1 MLPDNFSIGIE
12 NHETGAASSLVQTS
26 DVCHIVKTTKDLSKY
41 SRIGSSPYM
50 FTSKLNPQQR
60 EQALASLASEEF
72 DILIIGGGVN
82 GVGAALDAVTRGLK
96 VALVEAHDFAAGT
109 SSRSSKL
116 IHGGLRYLEQYDF
129 KLVREALHERELM
142 VSTQCPHLVKPVSFL
157 YPLTEKVKERTYVGA
172 GLALYDALRGFKR
185 ALPSHKHL
193 TGKTIASISPSLRQD
208 IITGAIR
215 YFDAQ
220 VDDARHTM
228 MIARTAARHGAVMAT
243 GVRVDDLTRSGKK
256 VTGVVAIDQ
265 ATNKKF
271 TIAAKATIM
280 CAGVWSDEL
289 HEKFGLTAG
298 YSVAMSKGVH
308 IVVPGDAIQSK
319 DGIILKTPVSV
330 LFLIPWGD
338 KWIVGT
344 TDTPYEGDRS
354 KPLATQED
362 VQYILDQANRVLEPK
377 LKAEDI
383 IGVFAGL
390 RPLVANKTG
399 SATTK
404 LSREHTV
411 DRPAPGFVSMAGG
424 KYTTYRVMAKDAV
437 DLAVLDLRRLVS
449 DSVTDK
455 LPLIG
460 ADGYFALKQQVSKIA
475 EDTQMSEATITHLL
489 DRYGSL
495 IEEILELIA
504 EDSSLA
510 ERIIPELPYLKA
522 EILHAAT
529 HEGALSVEDVLLR
542 RTRISFEA
550 VDGGADAAK
559 EVAKIIGEPLGWGA
573 KERNASV
580 SAFLEVI
587 EREEEALVELV
598 NS

>member
-1 MLPDNFSIGIE
+1 
-12 NHETGAASSLVQTS
+12 
-26 DVCHIVKTTKDLSKY
+26 
-41 SRIGSSPYM
+41 M
-50 FTSKLNPQQR
+50 FTSALNPEQR
-60 EQALASLASEEF
+60 SRALSAMATDEF
-72 DILIIGGGVN
+72 DVLVIGGGVN
-82 GVGAALDAVTRGLK
+82 GVGVALDAVTRGLK
-96 VALVEAHDFAAGT
+96 VALVESQDFAAGT

-193 TGKTIASISPSLRQD
+193 TGKTISQISPSLRQD

-243 GVRVDDLTRSGKK
+243 HVRVDNLVRSGKK
-256 VTGVVAIDQ
+256 VTGVVATDLLTG
-265 ATNKKF
+265 ATL
-271 TIAAKATIM
+271 TINAATTIM

-289 HEKFGLTAG
+289 HEKFGLTPG

-308 IVVPGDAIQSK
+308 IVVPGDAIHSK

-354 KPLATQED
+354 KPIATEED
-362 VQYILDQANRVLEPK
+362 VQYILDQANRVLDPQ
-377 LKAEDI
+377 LKSEDI

-390 RPLVANKTG
+390 RPLVANNAT

-411 DRPAPGFVSMAGG
+411 DRPAPGFVSLAGG

-437 DLAVLDLRRLVS
+437 DLAVLDLRRIVS
-449 DSVTDK
+449 DSVTEK

-475 EDTQMSEATITHLL
+475 KEYNISEETVTHLL

-495 IEEILELIA
+495 ISEILDIIANDVTMSERLIS
-504 EDSSLA
+504 D
-510 ERIIPELPYLKA
+510 LPYIKA
-522 EILHAAT
+522 EIAHAASY
-529 HEGALSVEDVLLR
+529 EGANSVEDVLLR

-550 VDGGADAAK
+550 RDSGISVADD
-559 EVAKIIGEPLGWGA
+559 VARIIGSILDWSDADRKKSVEA
-573 KERNASV
+573 FAAVIDKEE
-580 SAFLEVI
+580 SALRTLI
-587 EREEEALVELV
+587 

>member
-1 MLPDNFSIGIE
+1 MFD
-12 NHETGAASSLVQTS
+12 SSLNLEQRAAALTALQT
-26 DVCHIVKTTKDLSKY
+26 
-41 SRIGSSPYM
+41 
-50 FTSKLNPQQR
+50 
-60 EQALASLASEEF
+60 EEF
-72 DILIIGGGVN
+72 DILVIGGGVN
-82 GVGAALDAVTRGLK
+82 GVGVALDAATRGLK
-96 VALVEAHDFAAGT
+96 VALVESQDFAAGT

-193 TGKTIASISPSLRQD
+193 TGKTIANISPSLRQD

-228 MIARTAARHGAVMAT
+228 MIARTAARHGAAMAT
-243 GVRVDDLTRSGKK
+243 SVRVDDLLRSGKK
-256 VTGVVAIDQ
+256 VVGVS
-265 ATNKKF
+265 ATDLKSGKSLK
-271 TIAAKATIM
+271 ISAKATIM

-289 HEKFGLTAG
+289 HEKFGLTPG

-308 IVVPGDAIQSK
+308 IVVPQSAIQSK
-319 DGIILKTPVSV
+319 DGIILKTAVSV

-344 TDTPYEGDRS
+344 TDTPYDGDRA

-362 VQYILDQANRVLEPK
+362 VQYIIDQANRVLEPK
-377 LKAEDI
+377 LKSEDI
-383 IGVFAGL
+383 LGVFAGL
-390 RPLVANKTG
+390 RPLVANNSK

-411 DRPAPGFVSMAGG
+411 DRPAPGFVSLAGG

-437 DLAVLDLRRLVS
+437 DLAVLDLRRIVS
-449 DSVTDK
+449 ESVTEK

-460 ADGYFALKQQVSKIA
+460 ADGYFALEQQVVQIA
-475 EDTQMSEATITHLL
+475 SENNLSEATVRHLL

-495 IEEILELIA
+495 ISEILEIVA
-504 EDSSLA
+504 ADESMA
-510 ERIIPELPYLKA
+510 ERLIPDLPYIKA
-522 EILHAAT
+522 EILHAAS

-550 VDGGADAAK
+550 SDSGLSAAN
-559 EVAKIIGEPLGWGA
+559 EVAEIIGNVLQWSA
-573 KERNASV
+573 ADRKESV
-580 SAFLEVI
+580 QAFAQVI
-587 EREEEALVELV
+587 QEEESALRALV

>member
-1 MLPDNFSIGIE
+1 
-12 NHETGAASSLVQTS
+12 
-26 DVCHIVKTTKDLSKY
+26 
-41 SRIGSSPYM
+41 M

-60 EQALASLASEEF
+60 ERAVNSLATEEF
-72 DILIIGGGVN
+72 DVLVIGGGVN
-82 GVGAALDAVTRGLK
+82 GVGVALDAVSRGLK
-96 VALVEAHDFAAGT
+96 VALVEAHDFASGT

-185 ALPSHKHL
+185 SLPSHKHL
-193 TGKTIASISPSLRQD
+193 TGKTIAQISPSLRQD

-228 MIARTAARHGAVMAT
+228 MIARTAARHGAVLAT
-243 GVRVDDLTRSGKK
+243 GIHVDGLLRNGKK
-256 VTGVVAIDQ
+256 VIGAVAFDRITQ
-265 ATNKKF
+265 KK
-271 TIAAKATIM
+271 IEISAKVTIM
-280 CAGVWSDEL
+280 CAGVWSDQL
-289 HEKFGLTAG
+289 HEKFDLTPG

-308 IVVPGDAIQSK
+308 IVMPGSAIESK

-330 LFLIPWGD
+330 LFLIPWCGQ
-338 KWIVGT
+338 WIVGT

-354 KPLATQED
+354 NPIATQDD

-377 LKAEDI
+377 LRAEDI
-383 IGVFAGL
+383 VGVFAGL

-411 DRPAPGFVSMAGG
+411 DRPAPGFVSLAGG

-437 DLAVLDLRRLVS
+437 DLAVLDLRRLVNE
-449 DSVTDK
+449 SVTEK

-460 ADGYFALKQQVSKIA
+460 ADGYYALQQQTAEIA
-475 EDTQMSEATITHLL
+475 QQYDLPQATITHLL
-489 DRYGSL
+489 NRYGSL
-495 IEEILELIA
+495 IEEVLELVTS
-504 EDSSLA
+504 DSTLSQRL
-510 ERIIPELPYLKA
+510 IPDLPYIKA
-522 EILHAAT
+522 EILHAVT
-529 HEGALSVEDVLLR
+529 HEGAVSVEDVLLR

-550 VDGGADAAK
+550 SDSGASVAE
-559 EVAKIIGEPLGWGA
+559 EVAAIIGPELSWSA
-573 KERNASV
+573 TDRRVSV
-580 SAFLEVI
+580 GAFLEVI
-587 EREEEALVELV
+587 ADEEKALAELL

>member
-1 MLPDNFSIGIE
+1 
-12 NHETGAASSLVQTS
+12 
-26 DVCHIVKTTKDLSKY
+26 
-41 SRIGSSPYM
+41 M
-50 FTSKLNPQQR
+50 FTSQLNAHQR
-60 EQALASLASEEF
+60 ENAIASLASEEF

-82 GVGAALDAVTRGLK
+82 GVGAALDAVSRGLR

-193 TGKTIASISPSLRQD
+193 TGKTIATISPSLRQD

-243 GVRVDDLTRSGKK
+243 GVRVVELIRNGKK
-256 VTGVVAIDQ
+256 VSGAVALDSQ
-265 ATNKKF
+265 TNKK
-271 TIAAKATIM
+271 IKISAKATIM

-289 HEKFGLTAG
+289 HAQFGLTAG

-308 IVVPGDAIQSK
+308 IVVPGDAIHSK
-319 DGIILKTPVSV
+319 DGIILKTAVSV

-344 TDTPYEGDRS
+344 TDTPYEGDRAN
-354 KPLATQED
+354 PLATHED

-377 LKAEDI
+377 LDAKDI
-383 IGVFAGL
+383 LGVFAGL
-390 RPLVANKTG
+390 RPLVANKTT

-404 LSREHTV
+404 LSREHVV

-437 DLAVLDLRRLVS
+437 DLAVIDLRRLVS
-449 DSVTDK
+449 DSVTEK
-455 LPLIG
+455 VPLMG
-460 ADGYFALKQQVSKIA
+460 ADGYFALQQQVSRIA
-475 EDTQMSEATITHLL
+475 EENSLTEASVRHLL
-489 DRYGSL
+489 NRYGSL
-495 IEEILELIA
+495 IEEILDIIE

-510 ERIIPELPYLKA
+510 ERISPDLPYLKA

-529 HEGALSVEDVLLR
+529 HEGARSVEDVLMR

-550 VDGGADAAK
+550 ADSGVGIAK
-559 EVAKIIGEPLGWGA
+559 EVAKIIGTSLGWGV

-580 SAFLEVI
+580 DAFLEVI
-587 EREEEALVELV
+587 AQEEIALDQFV